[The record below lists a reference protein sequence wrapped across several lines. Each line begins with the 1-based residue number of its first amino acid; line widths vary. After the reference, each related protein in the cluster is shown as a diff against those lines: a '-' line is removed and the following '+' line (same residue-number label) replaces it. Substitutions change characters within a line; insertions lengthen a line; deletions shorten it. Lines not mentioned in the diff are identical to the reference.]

1 MSTYRTPLQAL
12 VWAKTHPTYSGKG
25 MCQRESRL
33 AYAVP
38 SDGTP
43 SAAKDW
49 FGADFRHPM
58 TAVYTAKN
66 FESVPLGALLR
77 WTGGSSGAGHV
88 ALYSGIVNGE
98 PYMISTDLKDGRYVP
113 GVRSSVPVSL
123 ASRLWGLRFVG
134 WTEDIDGVHVVAPV
148 AVAKPL
154 PKPEPKPTRHSG
166 AGTIHAAPSHRF
178 FHDDHR
184 ISTGGGVVSD
194 SIGAAAL
201 AASKHYHWIDSDLH
215 VTHRTTAGKKSG
227 HRDLDMVA
235 VNGHGSPFYPAW
247 LCNSRFEEHSLQ
259 DHHMLL
265 FADTLR
271 RNAQHGLS
279 TEIEVKDLH
288 GYATEAHLARLFAQ
302 LAADAQRAY
311 GAKWRDH
318 AIVKVLSNLGGG
330 LDYALRVL
338 KAAHAAGFRGMLLAR
353 GKWVVTRIPA
363 EAAAYV
369 SWVRGARKGLYPAVR

>member
-1 MSTYRTPLQAL
+1 MTYRTPLQAL
-12 VWAKTHPTYSGKG
+12 VWAKTHPTYSGHG

-43 SAAKDW
+43 SAAADW

-58 TAVYTAKN
+58 SAIYTASN
-66 FESVPLGALLR
+66 FAGVPLGALLR

-88 ALYSGIVNGE
+88 ALYSGIVNGV
-98 PYMISTDLKDGRYVP
+98 PSMISTDLKDGRYVP
-113 GVRSSVPVSL
+113 GARSTVPVSL

-148 AVAKPL
+148 AKVTPM
-154 PKPEPKPTRHSG
+154 PKPTPATIVKVG
-166 AGTIHAAPSHRF
+166 VIHAAPGHAV
-178 FHDDHR
+178 FHDDRR
-184 ISTGGGVVSD
+184 IKTGGGVVSD
-194 SIGAAAL
+194 SVGAAAL
-201 AASKHYHWIDSDLH
+201 AASKHFHWIDSDLH
-215 VTHRTTAGKKSG
+215 VTHRTTAGKKRGSA
-227 HRDLDMVA
+227 DLDMAA
-235 VNGHGSPFYPAW
+235 VNGHGSPYYPAW
-247 LCNSRFEEHSLQ
+247 LRNSRFEEHSLQ

-265 FADTLR
+265 FSDTLR
-271 RNAQHGLS
+271 RNAQHGLG
-279 TEIEVKDLH
+279 TEIEIKDLH
-288 GYATEAHLARLFAQ
+288 GYASPQHLRALFSR

-311 GAKWRDH
+311 GKGWRNH

-330 LDYALRVL
+330 EAYALKILRY
-338 KAAHAAGFRGMLLAR
+338 AHLFGFRTMFLAR
-353 GKWVVTRIPA
+353 GQWVTKRLPA